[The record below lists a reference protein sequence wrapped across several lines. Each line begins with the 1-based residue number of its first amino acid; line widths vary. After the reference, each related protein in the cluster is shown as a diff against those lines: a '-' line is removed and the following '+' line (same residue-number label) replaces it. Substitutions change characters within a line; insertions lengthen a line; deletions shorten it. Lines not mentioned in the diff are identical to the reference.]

1 MHRLAQL
8 GAGDLKF
15 VVDVVAPWP
24 ELDRARGG
32 VKVPLAEL
40 ERTYTAV
47 RYRTDR
53 LEANVLDW
61 PGEDYA
67 LPRILAEGGI
77 CVDQAYFATAAAKA
91 RGVPSL
97 LFLGAGKDGRHA
109 WFGYLDGAR
118 RWRLDAGRYEE
129 QRYIAGEARDPQ
141 PWGPINDHELGFLS
155 GRFRMLPT
163 YERSRERL
171 WLAQEHL
178 RAGDGAA
185 AEAEA
190 RRAVNDERRNVAAWD
205 LLIGAVEARGAEAR
219 EREGVWREAEAAFQ
233 LFPDL
238 QRRFLKGAIA
248 VLRERGQVS
257 AADNEERLLARR
269 FQKARGDL
277 SLEEAADQLAR
288 SHAGDTPE
296 EQVRVFRRLLLNY
309 GREGGID
316 FFDRVVRPR
325 VAHLVERGDGAGAF
339 AALREVRWRVEI
351 AEGSQLE
358 RELAELERATAGR
371 KGLKD

>member
-1 MHRLAQL
+1 MWVVGWVGVATAQEVDLRSPPDGATVGRLLAMAEERGL
-8 GAGDLKF
+8 GWGEIEGLARRAAFAAGEENR
-15 VVDVVAPWP
+15 WP
-24 ELDRARGG
+24 A
-32 VKVPLAEL
+32 
-40 ERTYTAV
+40 
-47 RYRTDR
+47 
-53 LEANVLDW
+53 
-61 PGEDYA
+61 
-67 LPRILAEGGI
+67 AEGW
-77 CVDQAYFATAAAKA
+77 VLAAK
-91 RGVPSL
+91 
-97 LFLGAGKDGRHA
+97 
-109 WFGYLDGAR
+109 WAR

-141 PWGPINDHELGFLS
+141 TWGAINDHELAFLS
-155 GRFRMLPT
+155 ERFRVLPA
-163 YERSRERL
+163 YERSRVRL

-178 RAGDGAA
+178 WAGDGAA

-219 EREGVWREAEAAFQ
+219 EREGVWREAAAALQ

-248 VLRERGQVS
+248 ALRERGQVS

-269 FQKARGDL
+269 FQSARADL
-277 SLEEAADQLAR
+277 SLSEAADQLAR

-325 VAHLVERGDGAGAF
+325 VAHLVERGDGAGAV